1 MDPLE
6 KLCIVRD
13 SFENEGS
20 RSYKIE
26 KYAEEFL
33 QSPRSPRARRNRVLT
48 SNKGSENILRIPEV
62 GKSIEIEGFFKNMSS
77 YVLANIDT
85 VYNFSRQENGYLTHQ
100 VLNENYKYT
109 ILDSDIGFLEYLQYR
124 LPESVGFT
132 NCLTTTKTKS
142 KFPKLKI
149 NTNCDNGLT
158 KYVNDIAPDGV
169 DLVVSNTINVAD
181 NSSNALKMLKK
192 GGTFIQKVSEIDLQQ
207 LYILTLAFKQF
218 SLFRPFLENENVMYV
233 ICEGYSGNSLDII
246 PLFSEKDKVSYP
258 TSFSNYVSSTL
269 SISAAN
275 NTSQEYNLYRCKALM
290 NVE

>member
-20 RSYKIE
+20 RLYKVE
-26 KYAEEFL
+26 KYAEEFVG
-33 QSPRSPRARRNRVLT
+33 SPRSPRARRNRVLT
-48 SNKGSENILRIPEV
+48 SNKGSENILKIPELS
-62 GKSIEIEGFFKNMSS
+62 KSIEISGFFKNMSS

-85 VYNFSRQENGYLTHQ
+85 VYNFSLQENGYLTHQ
-100 VLNENYKYT
+100 VLNENYKYA
-109 ILDSDIGFLEYLQYR
+109 ILDSDVGFLEYLQYR

-132 NCLTTTKTKS
+132 NCLTTTKNKS

-169 DLVVSNTINVAD
+169 DLVVSNTINVVD
-181 NSSNALKMLKK
+181 NSSNALRMLKK

-233 ICEGYSGNSLDII
+233 ICEEFSGNSLDII
-246 PLFSEKDKVSYP
+246 PLFSETKKVSYP
-258 TSFSNYVSSTL
+258 PSFSDYVSSSL
-269 SISAAN
+269 DGKRELE
-275 NTSQEYNLYRCKALM
+275 NTEYNLYRCKALM

>member
-13 SFENEGS
+13 SFEKAED
-20 RSYKIE
+20 RLYKLE
-26 KYAEEFL
+26 KYSEDFVG
-33 QSPRSPRARRNRVLT
+33 SPRARRNRVLSSSVKT
-48 SNKGSENILRIPEV
+48 EENILKIPELS
-62 GKSIEIEGFFKNMSS
+62 KSIEIDGFFKNMSS

-85 VYNFSRQENGYLTHQ
+85 VYNFSNQENGYLTHQ
-100 VLNENYKYT
+100 VLNENYKYA
-109 ILDSDIGFLEYLQYR
+109 ILDSDVGFLEYLQYR
-124 LPESVGFT
+124 LPESIGFT

-181 NSSNALKMLKK
+181 NSSNALRMLKK
-192 GGTFIQKVSEIDLQQ
+192 GGTFIQKISEIDLQQ
-207 LYILTLAFKQF
+207 LYILTLTFKHF

-233 ICEGYSGNSLDII
+233 ICEEFSGNSLDII
-246 PLFSEKDKVSYP
+246 PLFSETEKVSYP
-258 TSFSNYVSSTL
+258 SSFLSYVSSTL
-269 SISAAN
+269 SISASN
-275 NTSQEYNLYRCKALM
+275 NTSQEYNFYRCKALM